1 MGSIPRANTPPPV
14 IDKTLSVE
22 GAVAESKSVGDKINK
37 INNIINN
44 LPILVSRDKNI
55 DLSSILEFRK
65 IFLIFS
71 LNGGSASKAVG
82 NIGILADAWGYWTLT
97 NFNKIALEGDSTG
110 YMSFDNN
117 NKILTVPQSYGFSY
131 TVIFKL

>member
-1 MGSIPRANTPPPV
+1 MGQIPNFGVPLPDSSLTISGKAADAKV
-14 IDKTLSVE
+14 
-22 GAVAESKSVGDKINK
+22 VGDKIDK
-37 INNIINN
+37 INSIVNN
-44 LPILVSRDKNI
+44 LPILISQDKNI
-55 DLSSILEFRK
+55 DLSGILEFRK

-71 LNGGSASKAVG
+71 LNGGSAGKAVG
-82 NIGILADAWGYWTLT
+82 NIGILANAWDYWTLT

>member
-1 MGSIPRANTPPPV
+1 MPPTDSSLTISGKAADAKV
-14 IDKTLSVE
+14 
-22 GAVAESKSVGDKINK
+22 VGDKIDK
-37 INNIINN
+37 INSIVNN
-44 LPILVSRDKNI
+44 LPILISQDKNI
-55 DLSSILEFRK
+55 DLSGILESRK

-110 YMSFDNN
+110 YMSFDNS

>member
-1 MGSIPRANTPPPV
+1 MGTIPSISTPPT
-14 IDKTLSVE
+14 DSTLCISGKAADAKV
-22 GAVAESKSVGDKINK
+22 VGNKIDKINS
-37 INNIINN
+37 IVNN
-44 LPILVSRDKNI
+44 LPILISQDKNI
-55 DLSSILEFRK
+55 DLSGILEFRK

>member
-1 MGSIPRANTPPPV
+1 MS
-14 IDKTLSVE
+14 D
-22 GAVAESKSVGDKINK
+22 
-37 INNIINN
+37 
-44 LPILVSRDKNI
+44 
-55 DLSSILEFRK
+55 ILELGK

-82 NIGILADAWGYWTLT
+82 NIGILEDARDYWTLT

-117 NKILTVPQSYGFSY
+117 NKNLNGSSILWIFSY
-131 TVIFKL
+131 RNF